1 MDALTPI
8 TPAGWWGLAAVVL
21 LGLELFMPGVFLIW
35 VGIAA
40 GVMAILLLAV
50 DLALAWQLVL
60 FAAFAVASVL
70 LGLRVMRARGAQPDQ
85 SELKTPES
93 QMIGR
98 RGTVAEALRGGRG
111 KVKVGDT
118 LWLAEG
124 PDLDVGAEIRVVG
137 QRVTALVVERTA
149 P

>member
-8 TPAGWWGLAAVVL
+8 TPAGWWGLTAVAL

-35 VGIAA
+35 IGIAA
-40 GVMAILLLAV
+40 AAMAILLLAV
-50 DLALAWQLVL
+50 DLPIAWQLVL
-60 FAAFAVASVL
+60 FAAFAVASVFV
-70 LGLRVMRARGAQPDQ
+70 GLRVMRARGGQADQ
-85 SELKTPES
+85 GELKAPEA

-98 RGTVAEALRGGRG
+98 RGTVTEALRGGRG

-124 PDLDVGAEIRVVG
+124 PDLDVGTDIRVIG
-137 QRVTALVVERTA
+137 QHVTALVVERVA

>member
-70 LGLRVMRARGAQPDQ
+70 LGLRV
-85 SELKTPES
+85 T
-93 QMIGR
+93 
-98 RGTVAEALRGGRG
+98 
-111 KVKVGDT
+111 
-118 LWLAEG
+118 
-124 PDLDVGAEIRVVG
+124 
-137 QRVTALVVERTA
+137 
-149 P
+149 